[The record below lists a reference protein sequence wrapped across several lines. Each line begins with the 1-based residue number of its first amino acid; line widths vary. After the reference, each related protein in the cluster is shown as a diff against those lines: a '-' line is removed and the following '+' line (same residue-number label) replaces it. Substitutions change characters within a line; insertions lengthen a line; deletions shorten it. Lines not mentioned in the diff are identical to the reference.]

1 MERRKSSIASAMVLF
16 VVVFLCITVFALL
29 TILTARADLVV
40 AGRYAD
46 HVAEVYAC
54 RTRGQ
59 ETAAVIASMA
69 ENGGME
75 EPETLPEGCE
85 INGDEITITTRENG
99 IECFIRMELTDH
111 GAEIVGTRVNT
122 MWQEDNGLNLWS

>member
-54 RTRGQ
+54 QTRGQ
-59 ETAAVIASMA
+59 ETAAEIAAMA
-69 ENGGME
+69 ENGGIAG
-75 EPETLPEGCE
+75 PEILPEGCE

-99 IECFIRMELTDH
+99 IECFIRMELTEY